1 MSPHNKNNLYEY
13 SFKEEKNESLSES
26 LFTFG
31 LMLGT
36 VVIICL
42 VFLMSLPK

>member
-1 MSPHNKNNLYEY
+1 MSPHNKNNLYDY
-13 SFKEEKNESLSES
+13 KENESLAES
-26 LFTFG
+26 LFIFG